1 MAEGLSG
8 ERFIWER
15 FLRHIW
21 KKAYL
26 VNTPTVSGRGFIW
39 VRCLLPS
46 TFELIGCPW
55 ELTTVAK
62 VCKKFDDVVEIV
74 PNQGSTRIKELLT
87 SDDGGVAV
95 VVAWF
100 VSVAEGVDCWFLDV
114 NVKSK
119 LRFRMKLKVN
129 DGEEVAIFS
138 LFDSDVE
145 CLSMETCSLLNS
157 MGESC
162 SLFPD
167 EMECFFRDAILY
179 KVEKDC
185 LEEDEKIAHFKVISM
200 CNEVDVVNKFTDE
213 YLSIDENFELA
224 LPLYLAKLFHPVVAV
239 LLSVTFVLAF
249 GEVIPQAI
257 CTRYRLY
264 VGATF
269 IGLVRVLVF
278 ICYPIAYPI
287 GKWTGMANQELLDYF
302 ISYAAQRARHSYGP
316 QGHQGMSVL
325 IFEASAGGYLEAE
338 RLHKHFT
345 EQRTDKEA
353 WFSNRRILFLPGG
366 NRQLY
371 GYMATEEDLE
381 FFNRHCQGKTR
392 LKYEMKSYQEMVVN
406 QIRQM
411 SEDNQ
416 QLLYFKNKVVKEKK
430 HSKAM
435 DESFGIVTQKLRKTM
450 EENRIVRRRTKMQHE
465 EIKEE
470 NNEVD
475 ARFCPVYRAKLAI
488 QDESSRINLEAFD
501 HALLPVATVNPKKP
515 GIPRYYFPRAFDP
528 ITGKNIMYIVE
539 KRKHNPTLIG
549 EVYELL
555 CVSDDPKVINHFVK
569 KGFCNPPSKMHFKF
583 VNEECNLMKPKMQDS
598 IVSTTDKVFA
608 DYMVPMAALSP
619 MCEPGESSEGG
630 ARLSTIQGG
639 GFRSVRA
646 RLS

>member
-1 MAEGLSG
+1 MFRSVCICSHATLTRRPPIFLYMAEGLSG

-62 VCKKFDDVVEIV
+62 
-74 PNQGSTRIKELLT
+74 ELLT

-100 VSVAEGVDCWFLDV
+100 VSVAEGVDCWFPDV

-167 EMECFFRDAILY
+167 EMECFFGDAILY

-185 LEEDEKIAHFKVISM
+185 LEDEKIAHFKVISM

-287 GKWTGMANQELLDYF
+287 GKLRERGTHMAL
-302 ISYAAQRARHSYGP
+302 
-316 QGHQGMSVL
+316 
-325 IFEASAGGYLEAE
+325 
-338 RLHKHFT
+338 K
-345 EQRTDKEA
+345 
-353 WFSNRRILFLPGG
+353 
-366 NRQLY
+366 LY
-371 GYMATEEDLE
+371 GYMATKEDLE

-406 QIRQM
+406 QIRQI

-435 DESFGIVTQKLRKTM
+435 DESFEQKCNMKRSKK
-450 EENRIVRRRTKMQHE
+450 R
-465 EIKEE
+465 
-470 NNEVD
+470 
-475 ARFCPVYRAKLAI
+475 YRAKLAI

>member
-1 MAEGLSG
+1 MFRSVCICSHATLTRRPPIFLYMAEGLSG

-62 VCKKFDDVVEIV
+62 
-74 PNQGSTRIKELLT
+74 ELLT

-100 VSVAEGVDCWFLDV
+100 VSVAEGVDCWFPDV

-167 EMECFFRDAILY
+167 EMECFFGDAILY

-185 LEEDEKIAHFKVISM
+185 LEDEKIAHFKVISM

-287 GKWTGMANQELLDYF
+287 GKWT
-302 ISYAAQRARHSYGP
+302 AQRARHSYGP

-338 RLHKHFT
+338 HLHKHFT

-371 GYMATEEDLE
+371 GYMATKEDLE

-406 QIRQM
+406 QIRQI

-435 DESFGIVTQKLRKTM
+435 DESFEQKCNMKRSKK
-450 EENRIVRRRTKMQHE
+450 R
-465 EIKEE
+465 
-470 NNEVD
+470 
-475 ARFCPVYRAKLAI
+475 YRAKLAI